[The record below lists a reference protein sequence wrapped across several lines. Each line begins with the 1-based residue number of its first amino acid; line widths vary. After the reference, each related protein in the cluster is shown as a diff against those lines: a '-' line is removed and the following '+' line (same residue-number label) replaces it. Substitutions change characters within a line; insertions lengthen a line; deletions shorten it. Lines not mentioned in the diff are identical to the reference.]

1 MRDVLEIALL
11 RNQSPV
17 RHWRFQSNERI
28 RIGRD
33 FGDSSSIHVPFKF
46 ASRRHAT
53 VELRSRQLIV
63 MDTSTN
69 GTFQIDTSCRLP
81 QGSEKH
87 FSLEVPVTLRLGHK
101 LDGRDLQFSLI
112 QELAGPI
119 VFDFA

>member
-1 MRDVLEIALL
+1 
-11 RNQSPV
+11 
-17 RHWRFQSNERI
+17 
-28 RIGRD
+28 
-33 FGDSSSIHVPFKF
+33 
-46 ASRRHAT
+46 
-53 VELRSRQLIV
+53 

-81 QGSEKH
+81 QGSEEH

-119 VFDFA
+119 PLLEFA